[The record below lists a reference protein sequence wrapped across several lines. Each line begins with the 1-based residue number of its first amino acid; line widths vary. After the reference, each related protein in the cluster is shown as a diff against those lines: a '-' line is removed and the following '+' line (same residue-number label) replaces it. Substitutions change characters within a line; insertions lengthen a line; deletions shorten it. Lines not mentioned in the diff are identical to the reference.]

1 MLLAAFPPGSACHLA
16 DTQQL
21 ATAQGVLQYDIN
33 IDPATMST
41 VERGSVERIF
51 KIGMARVLTASGM
64 EGINADKVR
73 FFYLK

>member
-1 MLLAAFPPGSACHLA
+1 M
-16 DTQQL
+16 
-21 ATAQGVLQYDIN
+21 QYDIN